1 MVYKTKYKMKVLPPT
16 LGFQIRALQ
25 QENEMMVEAIN
36 KVNASN
42 ELLRKEI
49 EKMRAEL
56 GK

>member
-1 MVYKTKYKMKVLPPT
+1 MGYKRNNKMKVLPPT

-25 QENEMMVEAIN
+25 QENELMVEAIN

-49 EKMRAEL
+49 EKMRA
-56 GK
+56 K

>member
-1 MVYKTKYKMKVLPPT
+1 MGYKRNNKMKVLPPT

-49 EKMRAEL
+49 EKMRA
-56 GK
+56 K